1 MFLQKPKEVED
12 EEKRERKDDEGAEE
26 ENAEELEMKDA
37 LFGDENMEPPGKGIF
52 LNDRHTKSC
61 RAILYTAHSK
71 MAF

>member
-1 MFLQKPKEVED
+1 MGFFFFLQKPKEVED

-52 LNDRHTKSC
+52 IYAYLANFRVSPSH
-61 RAILYTAHSK
+61 
-71 MAF
+71 